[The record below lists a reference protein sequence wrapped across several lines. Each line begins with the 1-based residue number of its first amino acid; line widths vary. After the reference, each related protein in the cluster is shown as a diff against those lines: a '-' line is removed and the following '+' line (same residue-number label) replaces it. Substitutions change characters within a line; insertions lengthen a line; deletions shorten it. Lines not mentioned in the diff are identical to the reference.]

1 MSHIL
6 YDLLSVLEE
15 SIPNLRMFMEGTTKA
30 DIGDVK
36 TATDLKQRW
45 KFLLSKLVS
54 AISKESHPIAILF
67 EDIHWADKD
76 ALGEL
81 W

>member
-1 MSHIL
+1 M
-6 YDLLSVLEE
+6 LEE
-15 SIPNLRMFMEGTTKA
+15 SIPNLRIFMEGTTNAK
-30 DIGDVK
+30 IGDTQ

-45 KFLLSKLVS
+45 KFLLSKLVL

-76 ALGEL
+76 VLGET
-81 W
+81 